1 MPSYAFKH
9 GIIKR
14 NFTEPLNHR
23 MMKNKILLCGAKGR
37 MGQAI
42 SKIAAEH
49 GCEITAPIDQGD
61 NPESRINDCDAVIDF
76 SLADATLPMA
86 KIASKA
92 GKPMVIGTTGH
103 EKSVKQEIIETMKSI
118 PVVWAGNFSTGVNLL
133 FYLTQQAAR
142 VLDAKSDYDPEV
154 LEMHHRLKKDAP
166 SGTADRLL
174 EIIKDSR
181 DANESDISHGR
192 NGITG
197 ERKQQEIGSHAIR
210 GGDIVGEHTVMF
222 AGIGE
227 RIELTHRATDRV
239 IFAAGA
245 LRASNWV
252 INQSPGLYSM
262 QDVLGLQG

>member
-1 MPSYAFKH
+1 M
-9 GIIKR
+9 
-14 NFTEPLNHR
+14 N
-23 MMKNKILLCGAKGR
+23 KNKILLCGAKGR

-42 SKIAAEH
+42 SKIVEH

-61 NPESRINDCDAVIDF
+61 NPESKINDCDAVIDF

-86 KIASKA
+86 KIAAKA
-92 GKPMVIGTTGH
+92 GKPMVIGTTIGH

-181 DANESDISHGR
+181 DANDSDISHGR

-210 GGDIVGEHTVMF
+210 GGDIVESIRLCS
-222 AGIGE
+222 GIGE